1 MKPWEESPEATGPI
15 SPGYDPRPE
24 QRGNLIAKV
33 GLELYLWLEKTIEEV
48 EEPTDIIDEG

>member
-33 GLELYLWLEKTIEEV
+33 GLEERYLWLEKTIEEA
-48 EEPTDIIDEG
+48 E